1 MMNVFKRTET
11 ILFRDFMTGT
21 YKEPK
26 PYSWRR
32 EGTLTAAGLALVATP
47 HMSLAA
53 EEVNAEVKS
62 KIIHAFDP
70 LLDLIISLS
79 IPISSVILAGA
90 ALLILIGQ
98 KERGYTMMM
107 NCALGYV
114 LVQMTPLFISLLAG
128 IGGAIS

>member
-1 MMNVFKRTET
+1 MLKRTKT
-11 ILFRDFMTGT
+11 IPFRDFLDGT
-21 YKEPK
+21 YRDIKS
-26 PYSWRR
+26 YSWRR
-32 EGTLTAAGLALVATP
+32 EGTLTAAGMALIATP
-47 HMSLAA
+47 HVSMAA
-53 EEVNAEVKS
+53 NVVSSEVKS

-79 IPISSVILAGA
+79 IPISSVIIAGA

-128 IGGAIS
+128 IGGAIR